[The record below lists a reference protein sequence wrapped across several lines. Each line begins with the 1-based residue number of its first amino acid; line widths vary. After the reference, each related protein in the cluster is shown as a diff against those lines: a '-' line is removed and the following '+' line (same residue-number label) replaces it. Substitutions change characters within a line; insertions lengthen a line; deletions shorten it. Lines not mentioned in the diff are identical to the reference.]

1 MLCCIC
7 KEKEATVHLTQI
19 AGDKMQKVDLCEECA
34 KTKGVNDPT
43 GFSLADLLLGLGAS
57 QEIEQAAGGADLKC
71 PRCGFTQADFKKAG
85 RLGCPECYKTFAERA
100 GGLAQDDAQRHAAR
114 RQGARSAAPDPR
126 SVRPAQDA
134 CRRNWPRPSR
144 RRISRRP
151 PSCATKSS
159 KPRPALTS
167 ADGNLTDHGPPRI
180 SHPAGRDRAPQRA
193 ARPDRDVQPRP
204 AGAQSQGRRLSRLG
218 QEAGARARPGD

>member
-57 QEIEQAAGGADLKC
+57 QEIEQASGGVEIKC

-85 RLGCPECYKTFAERA
+85 RLGCPECYQSFADA
-100 GGLAQDDAQRHAAR
+100 LQGLLKSMHKGTHHVGKVPESLRHSRDLSDRLKGLQKRLAKAIEDENFEQAAALR
-114 RQGARSAAPDPR
+114 DEIKQMTAKLS
-126 SVRPAQDA
+126 
-134 CRRNWPRPSR
+134 N
-144 RRISRRP
+144 I
-151 PSCATKSS
+151 AT
-159 KPRPALTS
+159 P
-167 ADGNLTDHGPPRI
+167 
-180 SHPAGRDRAPQRA
+180 
-193 ARPDRDVQPRP
+193 
-204 AGAQSQGRRLSRLG
+204 
-218 QEAGARARPGD
+218 